1 MRLTSVARQKT
12 AGSAAAASRRRG
24 QEGFTLLEAIIA
36 TAILVTGLAAI
47 SNLMFVSISSNSM
60 GNRVTTASFL
70 ASQKMEQLRTLPFD
84 NAAMADS
91 AANSLEVDQANY
103 NEDNEVEGVGRFHT
117 RWNIRTVGQFGTSF
131 KYLSVQTEVIG
142 PMARQ
147 TRAELTTFRACTLTG
162 CTP

>member
-1 MRLTSVARQKT
+1 MRSMSPASDKT
-12 AGSAAAASRRRG
+12 PRSKRRG
-24 QEGFTLLEAIIA
+24 QDGFTLLEAIIA

-70 ASQKMEQLRTLPFD
+70 ASQKMEQLRSIPFD

-91 AANSLEVDQANY
+91 AANSLDVDQANY
-103 NEDNEVEGVGRFHT
+103 NEDVEVEGVGRFHT
-117 RWNIRTVGQFGTSF
+117 RWNVRTVAAFGTSL
-131 KYLSVQTEVIG
+131 KYLAVQTEVVG

-162 CTP
+162 CNP